1 VRQEHCARIRLGDS
15 ELAKGGA
22 GRGRADAGEKRRSIR
37 LFAVVPTFPPLRGLT
52 RSGPKDDSVPRGSAA
67 KKKVAT
73 QWRNKREDI
82 MGWLI
87 PGAMVAMVVILA
99 VTLTRL

>member
-1 VRQEHCARIRLGDS
+1 MVKPETQQAFSRPFDIS
-15 ELAKGGA
+15 
-22 GRGRADAGEKRRSIR
+22 S
-37 LFAVVPTFPPLRGLT
+37 VSGLDKNP
-52 RSGPKDDSVPRGSAA
+52 SPDDSTPRGSAA
-67 KKKVAT
+67 KKKIAT
-73 QWRNKREDI
+73 QWRKEREVT

>member
-1 VRQEHCARIRLGDS
+1 M
-15 ELAKGGA
+15 
-22 GRGRADAGEKRRSIR
+22 
-37 LFAVVPTFPPLRGLT
+37 
-52 RSGPKDDSVPRGSAA
+52 PRGSAA

-73 QWRNKREDI
+73 QWRIKREDI